1 MGPGGGGSGRIP
13 GSGKM
18 ARAVDTGKAEKDL
31 ARVEAIINSMTRQE
45 RHNPN
50 ILNAGRRRRIALGSG
65 TSVAD
70 INRFLKQYAQMK
82 KMMKKFTGGG
92 RGLGLGLP
100 I

>member
-1 MGPGGGGSGRIP
+1 
-13 GSGKM
+13 M
-18 ARAVDTGKAEKDL
+18 ARAVDAGKAEKDL

-45 RHNPN
+45 QQNPN
-50 ILNAGRRRRIALGSG
+50 ILNAGRRRRVALGSG

-82 KMMKKFTGGG
+82 KMMKKFTSGG
-92 RGLGLGLP
+92 RGLGIGLP